1 MYGLT
6 HTLSVKFVQDDLH
19 VVSDLELSS
28 SHPDHLLSLAT
39 ARGWSSSVLFVDTED
54 EFPENITIASQR
66 LPNINLMP
74 VYGLNVSSMIKH
86 QTLVLT
92 ERAVKENIVDSD
104 LPASLHHIKCH
115 SFFLFLNQLF
125 FVKWLSGKL
134 KCSNVIYL
142 ENHGETFVCIK

>member
-39 ARGWSSSVLFVDTED
+39 GRGWSSSVLFVDTED
-54 EFPENITIASQR
+54 QFPENITIATEGI
-66 LPNINLMP
+66 PHMNLMP

-92 ERAVKENIVDSD
+92 ERAVKENIDHAD
-104 LPASLHHIKCH
+104 LPSYLNTLNAT
-115 SFFLFLNQLF
+115 LFKPAFICQ
-125 FVKWLSGKL
+125 KWG
-134 KCSNVIYL
+134 KCSLLFI
-142 ENHGETFVCIK
+142 

>member
-39 ARGWSSSVLFVDTED
+39 RRGWSSSVLFVDTED
-54 EFPENITIASQR
+54 DFPENITVATESI
-66 LPNINLMP
+66 PHMNLMP

-92 ERAVKENIVDSD
+92 ERAVKEIIANTD
-104 LPASLHHIKCH
+104 LTFHLHYSKCH
-115 SFFLFLNQLF
+115 WIFISQFFF
-125 FVKWLSGKL
+125 
-134 KCSNVIYL
+134 I
-142 ENHGETFVCIK
+142 T